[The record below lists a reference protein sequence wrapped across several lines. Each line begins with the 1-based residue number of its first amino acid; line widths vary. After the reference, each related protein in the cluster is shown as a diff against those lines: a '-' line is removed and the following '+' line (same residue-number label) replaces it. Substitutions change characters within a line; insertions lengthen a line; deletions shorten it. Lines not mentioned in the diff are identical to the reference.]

1 MATNGQAPP
10 DFNPAA
16 FFDHP
21 AFKAATEA
29 QKKLAEKMT
38 AQITAQWQQ
47 AAGNV
52 SPDMLGA
59 LGAQWK
65 QATERMM
72 SAWGEQTPPIAQQTA
87 ERTAER
93 AKTMAGVATGFAQA
107 WQRMA
112 KSLTA
117 GTDPA
122 EAATRFNESVRAQIE
137 TVTAAAMEAANDL
150 QTVAQRF
157 FGEMQAAAPGTPWAA
172 MTMPFDN
179 LRDWAQA
186 EAPDKREGEAGEVPI
201 AALFEQMVGT
211 FDRSFGRVLNSP
223 GLGLTREFN
232 EEIAQAVAAYQGYLR
247 EQARY
252 QTLMGG
258 LFTKS
263 VERFTQALGKK
274 AQDGEPVDGLRA
286 LTRLWTAEAD
296 AVFTDAFREPAY
308 IEQQNELVAATMRYR
323 KQRRAVA
330 ELFQQMNDQPTRSE
344 VDEAFKLLHG
354 ARKEIKALRR
364 EVAALK
370 KQLGDAPDAKPAP
383 APKAIPKAAPKPDDL
398 TAISGIGTVRAKKL
412 QQAGFATFA
421 DLAAA
426 TPAALTPVIGNRLFD
441 DERLAE
447 VIADAKA
454 LAA

>member
-29 QKKLAEKMT
+29 QKKFAQKTTEQMT
-38 AQITAQWQQ
+38 AQWKQ
-47 AAGNV
+47 AVGSV
-52 SPDMLGA
+52 SPDMLRD
-59 LGAQWK
+59 LGAQWT

-72 SAWGEQTPPIAQQTA
+72 AAWGEQTAPIAQQTA
-87 ERTAER
+87 ERATER
-93 AKTMAGVATGFAQA
+93 AKTIAGVATGFAQA
-107 WQRMA
+107 WQTMA

-117 GTDPA
+117 GTDPT

-137 TVTAAAMEAANDL
+137 TVTATAMEAANDL

-179 LRDWAQA
+179 LPDWAQA
-186 EAPDKREGEAGEVPI
+186 EGIEAGDVPI

-232 EEIAQAVAAYQGYLR
+232 EEIAQAIAAYQGYLR

-296 AVFTDAFREPAY
+296 AVFTDAFRTPAY

-370 KQLGDAPDAKPAP
+370 KQLGDAPATKPAS
-383 APKAIPKAAPKPDDL
+383 APKAASKTAPKPDDL
-398 TAISGIGTVRAKKL
+398 TTISGIGTVRAKKL

-447 VIADAKA
+447 VIADAQA

>member
-10 DFNPAA
+10 NFDPAA

-21 AFKAATEA
+21 AFKTATQA
-29 QKKLAEKMT
+29 QKKFAE
-38 AQITAQWQQ
+38 QINAQWQQ
-47 AAGNV
+47 AAGSV
-52 SPDMLGA
+52 SPDMLRD

-65 QATERMM
+65 HATERMLA
-72 SAWGEQTPPIAQQTA
+72 AWSEQTAPIAQQTA
-87 ERTAER
+87 ERAAER

-107 WQRMA
+107 WQTMA
-112 KSLTA
+112 KSVAAGSDLSQTTA
-117 GTDPA
+117 
-122 EAATRFNESVRAQIE
+122 RFNEAVRTQVE
-137 TVTAAAMEAANDL
+137 TMTATTMEAANDL

-172 MTMPFDN
+172 MTMPFESVS
-179 LRDWAQA
+179 DWAQA
-186 EAPDKREGEAGEVPI
+186 EGIEAGEVPV

-232 EEIAQAVAAYQGYLR
+232 EEIAQAIAAYQGYLR

-258 LFTKS
+258 LFTTS

-308 IEQQNELVAATMRYR
+308 IEQQNKLVAATMRYR

-364 EVAALK
+364 EVATLK
-370 KQLGDAPDAKPAP
+370 KQFGDAPAAKPAP
-383 APKAIPKAAPKPDDL
+383 KKPAAKKPAPKPDDL
-398 TAISGIGTVRAKKL
+398 TTINGIGAVRAKKL
-412 QQAGFATFA
+412 AQAGYSTFA

-441 DERLAE
+441 DDRLAE